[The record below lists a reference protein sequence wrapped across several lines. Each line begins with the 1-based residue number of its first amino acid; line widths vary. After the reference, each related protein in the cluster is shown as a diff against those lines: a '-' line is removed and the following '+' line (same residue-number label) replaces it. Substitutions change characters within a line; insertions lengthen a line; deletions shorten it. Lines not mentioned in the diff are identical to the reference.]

1 MDDRINQFLSADTIA
16 VVGAS
21 SHRMKFG
28 TLAYRALKKRGY
40 TVYAVNPKQATID
53 NDQCYPN
60 LRLLPES
67 IDAVLISTQP
77 GNIPNLIEQAKEK
90 NVKVIWGQ
98 RGPDYTE
105 LKQKA
110 DRAGIEM
117 ITDRCILMYAE
128 PVRGIHAL
136 HRFIVSRFGS
146 L

>member
-1 MDDRINQFLSADTIA
+1 MDERINQFLSAETIA

-40 TVYAVNPKQATID
+40 KVYAVNPKQVMID
-53 NDQCYPN
+53 NDKCYPN
-60 LRLLPES
+60 LLLLPEA
-67 IDAVLISTQP
+67 IDAVLISTDP
-77 GNIPNLIEQAKEK
+77 DNIPNLIEQAKER

-105 LKQKA
+105 LKLKA
-110 DRAGIEM
+110 DKAGIEM

-128 PVRGIHAL
+128 PVRGVHAL
-136 HRFIVSRFGS
+136 HRFVVRRFGS

>member
-1 MDDRINQFLSADTIA
+1 MHETINQFLSAETIA

-40 TVYAVNPKQATID
+40 TVYAVNPKQESIEGD
-53 NDQCYPN
+53 RCYPN
-60 LRLLPES
+60 LLLVPEA
-67 IDAVLISTQP
+67 IDAVLISTKP
-77 GNIPNLIEQAKEK
+77 DNIPNLIEQAQAK

-98 RGPDYTE
+98 RGADYSE
-105 LKQKA
+105 LKQMA
-110 DRAGIEM
+110 DNAGIQM

-136 HRFIVSRFGS
+136 HRFVVSRFGS

>member
-1 MDDRINQFLSADTIA
+1 MDERINSFLSAETIA

-40 TVYAVNPKQATID
+40 TVYAVNPKQETIEGD
-53 NDQCYPN
+53 PCYPN
-60 LRLLPES
+60 LLLVPGA
-67 IDAVLISTQP
+67 IDAVLISTKP
-77 GNIPNLIEQAKEK
+77 DNIPNLIEQAKAK

-98 RGPDYTE
+98 RGSDYTE
-105 LKQKA
+105 LKQMA
-110 DRAGIEM
+110 DKAGIQM

-136 HRFIVSRFGS
+136 HRFVVSRFGS